1 MSGRKRSRHFRQLL
15 RGPPA
20 ELAGRFS
27 GCQTEGLS
35 LHNTAAFNFMSVG
48 DVGAPRIMT
57 TFLPPPL
64 TPTCVLQRA
73 PPLRPKAACCC
84 REYSRSKGTK
94 YVAEQQKFFESESE
108 YFINKWKF
116 GSLPL
121 INTRCGSAAL
131 RHFWSWMRSGAG
143 LLESCGN

>member
-20 ELAGRFS
+20 ESAGRFS

-35 LHNTAAFNFMSVG
+35 LHSTAAFNFISVG
-48 DVGAPRIMT
+48 DVGTARIMT

-64 TPTCVLQRA
+64 APTCVLQWA
-73 PPLRPKAACCC
+73 PPLRPKAACC
-84 REYSRSKGTK
+84 RRKYSRSKGTK
-94 YVAEQQKFFESESE
+94 YVAEKQKKFKSESE
-108 YFINKWKF
+108 YFINKRKF

-121 INTRCGSAAL
+121 IYTRFL
-131 RHFWSWMRSGAG
+131 RPTSRPVQPV
-143 LLESCGN
+143 LC